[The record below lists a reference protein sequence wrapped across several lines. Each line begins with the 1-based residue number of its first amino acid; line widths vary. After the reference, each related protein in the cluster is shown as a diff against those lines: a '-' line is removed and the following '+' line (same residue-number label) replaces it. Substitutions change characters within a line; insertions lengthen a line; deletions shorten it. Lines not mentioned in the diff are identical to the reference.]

1 MIIYKDIFTN
11 LKNRFIKLIF
21 DLNLNFFFKKT
32 KTINHNHLEIRFSV
46 INFYSYYRA
55 VSFSYKEP
63 ETLSWID
70 EFEKNSIFFDIGAN
84 VGTYSIY
91 AAKLKNSKVYCFEPS
106 VFNLE
111 LLVKNIHLNR
121 VNDNTIVIPI
131 ALNNQN
137 SIESFNLSDLSKG
150 AALST
155 FGKEYNQYG
164 EKLKI
169 KDYYK
174 TVGMK
179 LDDLILNLNIN
190 FPDYVKIDV
199 DGIEHLILSGMQ
211 IILEKTKSILIEITD
226 SFAEQSNLC
235 NKILLSKGF
244 KQKII
249 ENGANHRTQN
259 QIWYRE

>member
-1 MIIYKDIFTN
+1 MIFKIYQVI
-11 LKNRFIKLIF
+11 KNRFIKF
-21 DLNLNFFFKKT
+21 YYDNQLNFYKIKK
-32 KTINHNHLEIRFSV
+32 INHKNQELKFHI
-46 INFYSYYRA
+46 INYLTYYRA
-55 VSFSYKEP
+55 STFSDKEP
-63 ETLSWID
+63 ETLDWI
-70 EFEKNSIFFDIGAN
+70 ESFNENSIFFDIGSN
-84 VGTYSIY
+84 IGLYSIY

-111 LLVKNIHLNR
+111 LLVQNIHLNN
-121 VNDNTIVIPI
+121 VNDNTVIIPI

-244 KQKII
+244 KRKII

-259 QIWYRE
+259 QIWYRG